1 MEIVNFEKYKFS
13 IQKRCTCEGILQF
26 CTSATL
32 FETAENA
39 APVHIFVNCAQVQH
53 LENTKS
59 INFDVFLK
67 KKHRK
72 IEDCLITFK
81 KNMILLIFYRL
92 SMTFE

>member
-1 MEIVNFEKYKFS
+1 MC
-13 IQKRCTCEGILQF
+13 CTCEGILQF

-32 FETAENA
+32 FETAEND

-67 KKHRK
+67 KHRK
-72 IEDCLITFK
+72 IEDCLGK
-81 KNMILLIFYRL
+81 KILFSLML
-92 SMTFE
+92 